1 MVSLL
6 IAVVVMAIVFD
17 YINGFHDAANAIAT
31 VVSTGVLPIRTAVFL
46 AGILNFFGA
55 VTGTAV
61 AKTIATGF
69 ASPTIVTQGVV
80 LAALIGASTWNII
93 TWWYGIPS
101 SSSHA
106 LVGGLAG
113 AVVAHAGTEAFK
125 WGALVEKVLLPLV
138 LSPTIGFVMAFIV
151 MVSLMWIAHGRWSRL
166 AVTILMLGLMALLGS
181 AVMNA
186 DALGQA
192 LSKSTLETRIVLALA
207 VCFLIAVPVLYGAR
221 PNVVQQHSRR
231 LQLLSAGMMAFSHG
245 SNDAQK
251 SMGIITLA
259 LVAFVSAGHAIP
271 GWAPPNTL
279 PIIPKVGNTLV
290 EGEQTIFTGT
300 GKPHTKVKVAVKDK
314 DWCEAK
320 VDDKGE
326 FKCVAKQTG
335 TVENVTVT
343 SDEVPLWVIVTCA
356 LAIGLGTAAGGTRII
371 KTMGTK
377 IIRITPLQGFAAET
391 AGALT
396 ILGASHLGIPV
407 STTHVINASIMG
419 VGASKRVSA
428 VRWGVATNILIAWVV
443 TLPFSAGLAWLS
455 MKVLAFFG
463 A

>member
-46 AGILNFFGA
+46 AGILNFLGA

-61 AKTIATGF
+61 AKTIASGF
-69 ASPTIVTQGVV
+69 ADPSTVTQGVV

-93 TWWYGIPS
+93 TWWFGIPS

-113 AVVAHAGTEAFK
+113 AVVAHAGVNAFK
-125 WGALVEKVLLPLV
+125 WSALVQKVLVPLV
-138 LSPTIGFVMAFIV
+138 ASPTIGFVVAFFV
-151 MVSLMWIAHGRWSRL
+151 
-166 AVTILMLGLMALLGS
+166 MLGLVWIARGSWKQPVLMTLFGLVLAATGWALWNG
-181 AVMNA
+181 
-186 DALGQA
+186 DAIGLA
-192 LSKSTLETRIVLALA
+192 LSKSTLETRIVLGLGVAFA
-207 VCFLIAVPVLYGAR
+207 IAVPVLYGAR
-221 PNVVQQHSRR
+221 PAVVRAHSRR
-231 LQLLSAGMMAFSHG
+231 LQLLSAGMMAFGHG

-259 LVAFVSAGHAIP
+259 LLAFLSTGHATP
-271 GWAPPNTL
+271 EWM
-279 PIIPKVGNTLV
+279 
-290 EGEQTIFTGT
+290 
-300 GKPHTKVKVAVKDK
+300 PHWVMPTDA
-314 DWCEAK
+314 
-320 VDDKGE
+320 
-326 FKCVAKQTG
+326 
-335 TVENVTVT
+335 NH
-343 SDEVPLWVIVTCA
+343 VPTWVILSCA
-356 LAIGLGTAAGGTRII
+356 LAIALGTAAGGTRII

-419 VGASKRVSA
+419 VGASRRVSA
-428 VRWGVATNILIAWVV
+428 VRWGVAGNILIAWVV
-443 TLPFSAGLAWLS
+443 TLPFSAGLAWAA
-455 MKVLAFFG
+455 MKVLALLG